1 MTSPQELLH
10 AGLAIVTAALY
21 LYAGARQLLTLDARQ
36 TGASQRVLWIAS
48 FAVSCHL
55 LLSAMDWVQGNLDL
69 GFYKISSLIF
79 LLMGSVSLISMLLR
93 PLHMLIIATFPLS
106 ALAVLVNHFAP
117 ATGQPMA
124 GLPDGL
130 LVHVSTSLLAFGV
143 LTLGTFQGIL
153 VSIQTQRLRSH
164 KTRGIIRMLPP
175 LDTMEQ
181 MFYELL
187 FAGTALL
194 TVAIL
199 TGGIFI
205 DDLLGQKLV
214 HKTVLTSLGWA
225 LMSTTLFVHWRRG
238 WRIGTA
244 LTLVFV
250 GYALLAL
257 GFFGS
262 KLVVELLL

>member
-10 AGLAIVTAALY
+10 AGLAIVTASLY
-21 LYAGARQLLTLDARQ
+21 LLASARQLLTLDARQ
-36 TGASQRVLWIAS
+36 TANSKPVLWLAS
-48 FAVSCHL
+48 LAVSCHL
-55 LLSAMDWVQGNLDL
+55 ILSTLDWMQGNLDL

-79 LLMGSVSLISMLLR
+79 LAMGSVSLISMLLR
-93 PLHMLIIATFPLS
+93 PHHMLIIATFPLS

-124 GLPDGL
+124 GLSEGL
-130 LVHVSTSLLAFGV
+130 LVHISTSLLAFGV

-153 VSIQTQRLRSH
+153 VSIQTQRLRNH

-187 FAGTALL
+187 LAGTALL

-199 TGGIFI
+199 TGGVFI

-225 LMSTTLFVHWRRG
+225 LMTVTLLIQWRRG

-262 KLVVELLL
+262 KLVLELIL

>member
-1 MTSPQELLH
+1 
-10 AGLAIVTAALY
+10 A
-21 LYAGARQLLTLDARQ
+21 
-36 TGASQRVLWIAS
+36 
-48 FAVSCHL
+48 
-55 LLSAMDWVQGNLDL
+55 
-69 GFYKISSLIF
+69 
-79 LLMGSVSLISMLLR
+79 MGSVSLISMLLR
-93 PLHMLIIATFPLS
+93 PHHMLIIATFPLS

-124 GLPDGL
+124 GLSEGL
-130 LVHVSTSLLAFGV
+130 LVHISTSLLAFGV

-153 VSIQTQRLRSH
+153 VSIQTQRLRNH

-187 FAGTALL
+187 LAGTALL

-199 TGGIFI
+199 TGGVFI

-225 LMSTTLFVHWRRG
+225 LMTVTLLVQWRRG

-262 KLVVELLL
+262 KLVLELIL